1 MANLRVRVR
10 PGASRNRV
18 DGYEDGVLVP
28 RVTAPPEAGRANAAL
43 TELLS
48 DFIGVPRSRL
58 RIVRGVTSR
67 NKIIEVQGMD
77 DLVLGERLERLKK
90 EGRD

>member
-18 DGYEDGVLVP
+18 DCYEDGVLVL

-58 RIVRGVTSR
+58 RIVRGATSR

>member
-1 MANLRVRVR
+1 MAKLRVRVR
-10 PGASRNRV
+10 PGASLNRV
-18 DGYEDGVLVP
+18 DGYEDGVLVL

-48 DFIGVPRSRL
+48 DFIGVLRSRL